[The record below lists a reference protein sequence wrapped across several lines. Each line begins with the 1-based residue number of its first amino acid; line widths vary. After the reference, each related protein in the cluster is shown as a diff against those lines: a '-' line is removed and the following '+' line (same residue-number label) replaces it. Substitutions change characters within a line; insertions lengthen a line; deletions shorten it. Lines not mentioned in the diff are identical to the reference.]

1 MVRLLFL
8 AARILQIV
16 GVIGALSVNPFG
28 VAGGEAPLSVT
39 LSAYEFPP
47 LIGQSLPFGG
57 ILTHIVRESFK
68 LGGVEANFVFLP
80 NNRAIAGVMRGLYDG
95 TYGWTHTQER
105 DQALLFSRNA
115 IHQNR
120 NVFFQRAGE
129 TYEWRNLADL
139 KAYKIGDTLG
149 NFYSDEF
156 TAFRDVPGVRVEEAG
171 GDLANMK
178 KLLSGHIDLFPTEE
192 EVGRYLILRNFSSE
206 EQQRLIAQTQVLSIL
221 PVYVVIN
228 RTVPNAAE
236 LIERFDRGYEWLKES
251 GALARVTQEATEASL
266 R

>member
-1 MVRLLFL
+1 MARLLRL
-8 AARILQIV
+8 ATRVVQVVCI
-16 GVIGALSVNPFG
+16 IGALAFNPFG
-28 VAGGEAPLSVT
+28 VMGSEAPLSVT

-47 LIGQSLPFGG
+47 LIGQNLPFGG
-57 ILTHIVRESFK
+57 IMTHIVRESFK
-68 LGGVEANFVFLP
+68 LGGVEAKFVFLP

-105 DQALLFSRNA
+105 DQYLLFSRNA
-115 IHQNR
+115 IHENR

-129 TYEWRNLADL
+129 IYPWRRLTDL
-139 KAYKIGDTLG
+139 KAYKVGDTLG
-149 NFYSDEF
+149 NFYSAEF

-178 KLLSGHIDLFPTEE
+178 KLLSGHIDLFPAEE
-192 EVGRYLILRNFSSE
+192 EVGRYLLLRNFSPE
-206 EQQRLIAQTQVLSIL
+206 EQQKLVAQTQVLSIL
-221 PVYVVIN
+221 PVYLVIN

-236 LIERFDRGYEWLKES
+236 LIDRFDHGYEQLKES
-251 GALARVTQEATEASL
+251 GALARVTEEATEASL